1 MGSDGSNFG
10 GIGMKTTRAREKF
23 WLAAGGM
30 GIALACLAAF
40 AQTVLAASEPASAKG
55 QAYPTKP
62 IRLIVPFATGS
73 TTDTLARI
81 VGQKLTETW
90 GQQVVVDNRAG
101 AGGNIG
107 TDIVAK
113 AAADGYTLLM
123 AAGSHAINPSL
134 YRKLPYDAVK
144 DFAPVTLVGSAPQLV
159 VAYPGLAAAS
169 IRELIALAKARP
181 GQIHYASGGS
191 GSPSH
196 LAMELFKSMA
206 GIDLVHVPYK
216 GGTLVLNA
224 VLSGEVQL
232 TSGNIRSYM
241 PHVKAGKLKGLGV
254 TSPSR
259 SPAAPEVP
267 TIAESGLPGYSVTAW
282 WGVLAPAATPKAIVT
297 RLHGEIARHLQV
309 PELRNRLAAV
319 GIDTVGSAP
328 EEFGAFIRKEL
339 VIWAKVVKESG
350 ARID

>member
-1 MGSDGSNFG
+1 
-10 GIGMKTTRAREKF
+10 MKTMTASVKF
-23 WLAAGGM
+23 FLVVAGAGL
-30 GIALACLAAF
+30 GFACPAALA
-40 AQTVLAASEPASAKG
+40 QTTLAASAPALKSAKG

-62 IRLIVPFATGS
+62 IRLIVPFAIGS

-81 VGQKLTETW
+81 VGQKLAESW

-144 DFAPVTLVGSAPQLV
+144 DFAPVTQVGSAPQLLV
-159 VAYPGLAAAS
+159 SHAGLAAAS
-169 IRELIALAKARP
+169 IRELIALAKARAR
-181 GQIHYASGGS
+181 QIHYASGGN
-191 GSPSH
+191 GTPSH
-196 LAMELFKSMA
+196 LSMELFKSMA
-206 GIDLVHVPYK
+206 GVDLVHVPYK
-216 GGTLVLNA
+216 GGETVLNA

-232 TSGNIRSYM
+232 TFGNIRSMM
-241 PHVKAGKLKGLGV
+241 PHVKLGKLKALAV
-254 TSPSR
+254 TSSSR

-282 WGVLAPAATPKAIVT
+282 WGMLAPAGTPKAIIT
-297 RLHGEIARHLQV
+297 QLHRELARLLQA
-309 PELRNRLAAV
+309 PALRERLAAV
-319 GIDTVGSAP
+319 GIDTAGSSP
-328 EEFGAFIRKEL
+328 EAFGAFIRRE
-339 VIWAKVVKESG
+339 IATWAKVVKDSG